1 MKVPAGSPPGTARQ
15 DDKDSASAFQP
26 IAYESAPARD
36 QTAEISSEPELDRAM
51 LSAVLDALP
60 VGVIIA
66 DSHGK
71 IIRHNSASR
80 QLWGTPADT
89 TNWEGFSDWVGYWPD
104 SGERLKA
111 EGTLDAYLVPNPP
124 VALRIAYF
132 VGGYA
137 LIALG
142 VFLLVF
148 AIMNV
153 AAVSL
158 F

>member
-1 MKVPAGSPPGTARQ
+1 MFIYRRDQSLIHILRCFEQAGRISAETLPQGIQLGTIQFIGGLETIQALRLFGVGLLLLSPPLF
-15 DDKDSASAFQP
+15 DDHFTFLLLFRPRSLPFIP
-26 IAYESAPARD
+26 LP
-36 QTAEISSEPELDRAM
+36 LD
-51 LSAVLDALP
+51 VLVSQALLF
-60 VGVIIA
+60 
-66 DSHGK
+66 
-71 IIRHNSASR
+71 RHLVLTS
-80 QLWGTPADT
+80 
-89 TNWEGFSDWVGYWPD
+89 
-104 SGERLKA
+104 
-111 EGTLDAYLVPNPP
+111 LDAYLVPNPP

-132 VGGYA
+132 IGGYA